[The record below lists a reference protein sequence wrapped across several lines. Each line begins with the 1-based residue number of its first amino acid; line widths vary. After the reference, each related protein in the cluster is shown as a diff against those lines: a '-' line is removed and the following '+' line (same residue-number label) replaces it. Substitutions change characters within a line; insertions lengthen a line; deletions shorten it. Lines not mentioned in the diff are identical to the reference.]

1 MTVADLLKET
11 GWSPIL
17 LADDTRE
24 IMGGYAGDLLSWVMG
39 RGSYGD
45 CWFTIMS
52 NRNVIAVA
60 QLLDVSCV
68 VFTEGV
74 MPDAN
79 VIQLA
84 EMHDINLIRTEDP
97 TYAACVRLGTLL
109 Q

>member
-1 MTVADLLKET
+1 MTVADLVQQS

-24 IMGGYAGDLLSWVMG
+24 ITGGYAGDLLSWVMG
-39 RGSYGD
+39 RGQYGD

-52 NRNVIAVA
+52 NLNVIAVA
-60 QLLDVSCV
+60 QLLDVACV

-74 MPDAN
+74 VPDAAVVN
-79 VIQLA
+79 AARL
-84 EMHDINLIRTEDP
+84 HDINLIRTDEP
-97 TYAACVRLGTLL
+97 TYAACVRLGGWM